1 MAKDSRNVGRIDRI
15 IRMVI
20 AIILAIVILSN
31 YLGNWG
37 NLVLFALVA
46 IVGYT
51 SLAATCPI
59 YKIIGK
65 NTNNK

>member
-46 IVGYT
+46 IKV
-51 SLAATCPI
+51 
-59 YKIIGK
+59 
-65 NTNNK
+65 